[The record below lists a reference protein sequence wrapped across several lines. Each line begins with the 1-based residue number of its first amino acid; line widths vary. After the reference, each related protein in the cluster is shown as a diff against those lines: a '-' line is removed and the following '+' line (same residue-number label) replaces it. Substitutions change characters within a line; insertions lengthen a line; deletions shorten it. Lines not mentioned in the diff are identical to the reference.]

1 MSLFSRL
8 TSAYRAFRRPGGQR
22 AFNAAQ
28 GGRLFHDWM
37 AAATS
42 ADTEL
47 RSSYRRLIDRSRDLE
62 RNNDYMRGFLLSS
75 EKNILGAQRYDLRM
89 DAGDYASP
97 GRGQEAVWKPDRLAN
112 RLIETAWND
121 WGKKG
126 TCTICG
132 RYSWRDVKR
141 LAVRSV
147 PRDGNFLARKV
158 KGATSRNR
166 FGYALQIWEID
177 HLDLQKNDT
186 LRDGGTIRFGVESDA
201 DKRVRAF
208 WLMARNPYDYE
219 GGSIQRNESK
229 RFPADEIY
237 HLFLPDRTGQTIGYP
252 WVVSAITRL
261 RQLGAFEEAAVVAA
275 RLGASSSVFF
285 QTGQNGGTW
294 AGDTLPDGRAV
305 MDVEPGTAQALPQDW
320 TVASWNPPYPN
331 IQTGDFRKAMLRGI
345 ATPLGMSYNTLGND
359 LESVNFSSA
368 RVGLFEEREGWK
380 FLQSWYSE
388 HFYEPV
394 FADWLFEALLNGAIN
409 LPVSKYQ
416 KFNRPI
422 FKARRWPFI
431 DPLKEVQAAK
441 EAIALRV
448 ASRRSVIE
456 ESGGDVEEVFHDN
469 LEDERLAAEIG
480 LDLSSPDEQKQQES
494 TQEDN
499 NETEKPPPES

>member
-1 MSLFSRL
+1 MSFIRRIR
-8 TSAYRAFRRPGGQR
+8 SAYQAFRQPTGQR
-22 AFNAAQ
+22 FFNAAQ
-28 GGRLFHDWM
+28 GGRLYSDWI

-62 RNNDYMRGFLLSS
+62 RNNDYMRGFLLAS
-75 EKNILGAQRYDLRM
+75 ERNILGAQRNDLRM
-89 DAGDYASP
+89 DAGEYVSR
-97 GRGQEAVWKPDRLAN
+97 GRGEEPVWQTDSLAN
-112 RLIETAWND
+112 RLIEQAWQE

-126 TCTICG
+126 TCTVCG

-141 LAVRSV
+141 LAVRAV

-158 KGATSRNR
+158 RGRASRNR
-166 FGYALQIWEID
+166 FNFALQIWEID
-177 HLDLQKNDT
+177 HLDMQKNDT
-186 LRDGGTIRFGVESDA
+186 LRDGGRIRFGVESDMNG
-201 DKRVRAF
+201 RVRAF
-208 WLMARNPYDYE
+208 WLMARNPGDFD
-219 GGSIQRNESK
+219 GGSMQSSQSVRV
-229 RFPADEIY
+229 PADEVY
-237 HLFLPDRTGQTIGYP
+237 HLYLSDRAEQTIGYP

-294 AGDTLPDGRAV
+294 TGDTLPDGRAI
-305 MDVEPGTAQALPQDW
+305 MDVEPGTAQSLPQDW
-320 TVASWNPPYPN
+320 TVANYTPPYPN

-380 FLQSWYSE
+380 FLQSWYAE
-388 HFYEPV
+388 GLWEPI
-394 FADWLFEALLNGAIN
+394 FGDWLETALAEQAIN
-409 LPVSKYQ
+409 LPLAKFA

-431 DPLKEVQAAK
+431 DPLKEVEAAK
-441 EAIALRV
+441 AAISLRIG
-448 ASRRSVIE
+448 SRRGFIE
-456 ESGGDVEEVFHDN
+456 EAGGDVEEVFHDN
-469 LEDERLAAEIG
+469 LDDERLAESLG
-480 LDLSSPDEQKQQES
+480 LDLTLPEEKQAQKPDEEP
-494 TQEDN
+494 EAAPD
-499 NETEKPPPES
+499 KP